1 MRSANLLRFLALNGI
16 AIGLGASVA
25 TSCIGVN
32 YPTVAFRCN
41 PRQQDN
47 CPDSHFCCS
56 DDPAAEGGALPAY
69 EGKGI
74 SGGVPFF
81 SGPNNALGTSGLCV
95 NRDDIPFGSGLQE
108 PAAANCPIPC
118 NPTWEAGDI
127 TAVCGDG
134 RVCCQT
140 VEMEQLD
147 CIVDPGDGS
156 YRPVTGNDI
165 GETYDNG
172 AVITDWSAGAHA
184 THQDP
189 SGFGCMGF
197 AGNPPQAEL
206 AGNPVWQDCVAN
218 LTVANQRG
226 FCMALGPGQTCPVAQ
241 PGFIDACTA
250 LNQGG
255 AMAPPA

>member
-1 MRSANLLRFLALNGI
+1 MRSVNLLRFLALHGI

-41 PRQQDN
+41 PRQADN
-47 CPDSHFCCS
+47 CPDTHFCCS

-69 EGKGI
+69 DGKGI
-74 SGGVPFF
+74 NGGQAFF
-81 SGPNNALGTSGLCV
+81 SGSNNALGTSGLCV

-118 NPTWEAGDI
+118 NPLWAGSDI
-127 TAVCGDG
+127 AAVCGDG

-140 VEMEQLD
+140 EQLD
-147 CIVDPGDGS
+147 PKDCVIDPADGT
-156 YRPVTGNDI
+156 YRPVTGADI
-165 GETYDNG
+165 GQRYDNG
-172 AVITDWSAGAHA
+172 TVITSWSAGDHV

-189 SGFGCMGF
+189 SGFGCKGL
-197 AGNPPQAEL
+197 AGNPPDAEL
-206 AGNPVWQDCVAN
+206 NTNPIWQDCVAN

-226 FCMALGPGQTCPVAQ
+226 FCMALAAGQMCPVQ
-241 PGFIDACTA
+241 QVGYVDACTQ

-255 AMAPPA
+255 AAVPPA